1 MKSSN
6 WFTRLGLLTGIG
18 IIAIFAFAMG
28 MVVAPVPTTAQNN
41 GSGTLTTIEQVFADI
56 YNQVSP
62 SVVSIEVDQLINNQF
77 VPVSTGSGFVIDR
90 QGHIVTNFHVI
101 DDADRIAINFFDGTI
116 TRAEIVGTDP
126 AADLAV
132 LRVNLSANQLS
143 PVTFANSD
151 SLAIGQT
158 AVAIGSPF
166 GERWTMTTGIVSALD
181 RELQGFTSFVIG
193 SVIQTDTAI
202 NPGNSGGPLLNLN
215 GEVIGV
221 NSQIIS
227 EDRTFSGV
235 GFAIPSNLVTR
246 VSDELIREGQ
256 VTYSYL
262 GMDGENVSI
271 DFIEFYNLPNDL
283 RGVIVTG
290 VASNTP
296 ASNGGLRPNTNN
308 SVDVITAVNGI
319 QVFNLSMLSGYLATN
334 TVPGQSTRF
343 TVFRDGREVT
353 LDIVLGER

>member
-18 IIAIFAFAMG
+18 MIALVAFAMG

-41 GSGTLTTIEQVFADI
+41 DSGTLTTIEQVFADI
-56 YNQVSP
+56 YDQVSP
-62 SVVSIEVDQLINNQF
+62 SVVSIEVDQRINNQF
-77 VPVSTGSGFVIDR
+77 VPVSSGSGFVIDR

-101 DDADRIAINFFDGTI
+101 DGADRIAINFFDGTI
-116 TRAEIVGTDP
+116 TRAEIVGEDP
-126 AADLAV
+126 DSDLAV

-151 SLAIGQT
+151 ALEIGQT

-181 RELQGFTSFVIG
+181 RELQGFSTFVIG

-246 VSDELIREGQ
+246 VADEIVRTGR
-256 VTYSYL
+256 VSYSYL
-262 GMDGENVSI
+262 GMDGENINI
-271 DFIEFYNLPNDL
+271 DFIEFYGLPNDI
-283 RGVIVTG
+283 RGVAVTG
-290 VASNTP
+290 LASNAP
-296 ASNGGLRPNTNN
+296 ASNGGLRSNTNN
-308 SVDVITAVNGI
+308 SVDIITAVDGVP
-319 QVFNLSMLSGYLATN
+319 VFNLSMLSGYLATN
-334 TVPGQSTRF
+334 TVPGQAVQF
-343 TVFRDGREVT
+343 TIFRDGRVVN
-353 LDIVLGER
+353 LNIVLGER